1 MSFKNKRRIFI
12 LCNTSLSNNK
22 SSRRVL
28 DPVKSIAG
36 KIRLFAKRRSNTNSI
51 LPVPLN
57 SSKITSSILDPVS
70 TSAVAM
76 IVSDPPFSILRAA
89 PKNCFGFCIALA
101 STPPDKTLPELGATV
116 LCARAKRVIESNKI
130 TTSCPHSTKRFAFC
144 KAIVD
149 TLTCF
154 SAGSSNVDAITSAFT
169 ERSTSVTSSGRSST
183 NTTIK

>member
-1 MSFKNKRRIFI
+1 MSFKNKRKIFI
-12 LCNTSLSNNK
+12 LCNTSADNNK

-28 DPVKSIAG
+28 EPVKSMAG
-36 KIRLFAKRRSNTNSI
+36 KIRLLANRRSNTNSI

-57 SSKITSSILDPVS
+57 SSKITSSILEPVS
-70 TSAVAM
+70 TRAVAM
-76 IVSDPPFSILRAA
+76 MVSDPPFSILRAA

-101 STPPDKTLPELGATV
+101 STPPDNTLPELGATV

-144 KAIVD
+144 NATEE

-154 SAGSSNVDAITSAFT
+154 SAGSSKVEAMTSPFT
-169 ERSTSVTSSGRSST
+169 ERSTSVTSSGLSSI
-183 NTTIK
+183 NNIIK

>member
-1 MSFKNKRRIFI
+1 MNKRRIFI
-12 LCNTSLSNNK
+12 LPNTSLSNNK

-28 DPVKSIAG
+28 DPTKSIAG

-57 SSKITSSILDPVS
+57 SSKITSSIFEPVS
-70 TSAVAM
+70 IKAVAN

-89 PKNCFGFCIALA
+89 PKNCFGRSKAVA
-101 STPPDKTLPELGATV
+101 STPPDNTLPELGATV

-144 KAIVD
+144 NATD
-149 TLTCF
+149 ETLTCF
-154 SAGSSNVDAITSAFT
+154 SAGSSKVEAMTSPFT
-169 ERSTSVTSSGRSST
+169 ERSTSVTSSGLSSI
-183 NTTIK
+183 NKIIK